1 MFKVYIVGDTIK
13 VVRRKSLTN
22 VDEND
27 LCKKGVSRFPRV
39 SCAAASADEAN
50 LEPGV
55 AGWLP
60 LNSFLFFCYLNSTNN
75 AVNFVIFELIFYV
88 LI

>member
-1 MFKVYIVGDTIK
+1 MFKVYIVGETIK

-27 LCKKGVSRFPRV
+27 LCKKGVIRFPRV

-60 LNSFLFFCYLNSTNN
+60 VNSSFFCYLNSINN
-75 AVNFVIFELIFYV
+75 AVNFVIFELIFMF
-88 LI
+88 